1 MPHGQFWMCLWDVQI
16 LIMRPSSRSESKMSI
31 ILSKKVL
38 KYLSKNISDF
48 KKKIITI
55 FGCLLIWWR
64 ILPYSVK
71 PSLYGAGNLQ
81 KLWWFLF
88 LKSGIFFDKHF
99 KIFLER
105 IMDILGSLQDDSLIV
120 SICTSHRHIQNC
132 PWGTF

>member
-1 MPHGQFWMCLWDVQI
+1 MPYGLFWMCLWDVQI
-16 LIMRPSSRSESKMSI
+16 LIMRRSSRSESKISI
-31 ILSKKVL
+31 ILSKKAL

-64 ILPYSVK
+64 ILPYSAK
-71 PSLYGAGNLQ
+71 PSLYDAGNMQ

-88 LKSGIFFDKHF
+88 WNLEYFLTNISKFF
-99 KIFLER
+99 ER
-105 IMDILGSLQDDSLIV
+105 IMDIFGSLQDDGLTV